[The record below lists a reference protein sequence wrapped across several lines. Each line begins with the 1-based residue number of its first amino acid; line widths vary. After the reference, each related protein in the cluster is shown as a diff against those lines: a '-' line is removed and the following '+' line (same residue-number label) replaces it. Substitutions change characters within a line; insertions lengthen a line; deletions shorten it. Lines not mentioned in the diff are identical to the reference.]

1 MEKND
6 INSEEKMSRQH
17 SDEGKEEEKNI
28 FDQDEDVELPEQ
40 NVVMEMGMEDAQD
53 LEENQN
59 QLEEELEEVNLPP
72 QADIFA

>member
-40 NVVMEMGMEDAQD
+40 NVVMEMGMEDA
-53 LEENQN
+53 
-59 QLEEELEEVNLPP
+59 
-72 QADIFA
+72 